1 MAIEFQPM
9 RSMIFTDLAKEQYRH
24 KLLKWH
30 MLHVED
36 SIAQFE
42 PYVMKYAFYSALP
55 VPPEGERFGAARF
68 HLCEHHWLCN
78 PFTPEF
84 TNKAFAEVMPPQV
97 LKWQNSI
104 PDDDADD
111 AKSNM
116 DADEFRAASGK
127 RGGRPFVF
135 GFHPLSW
142 EEDLK
147 GKERTIED
155 GANYRFIFMI
165 KWPEGTPEEEGEKWL
180 HEEVFPKL
188 AAMPEVT
195 RILTSHVLQDVNN
208 CPFSRVAEVWFEGPE
223 EWYTACVE
231 KAKDI
236 AKPSFAQTDKF
247 PYLEPMFNFTSI
259 FITDIPYSDNY
270 TQYRGY
276 IAKR

>member
-1 MAIEFQPM
+1 MAIEFKPM

-55 VPPEGERFGAARF
+55 VPPDGERFGVARF
-68 HLCEHHWLCN
+68 HLCEHHWLLN
-78 PFTPEF
+78 TFTPEF
-84 TNKAFAEVMPPQV
+84 TNKAFAEVMPPEV

-104 PDDDADD
+104 PDDDEVDGQA
-111 AKSNM
+111 NM
-116 DADEFRAASGK
+116 DADEFRATSGK
-127 RGGRPFVF
+127 KGGRPFVF

-165 KWPEGTPEEEGEKWL
+165 KWPDGVAEEEGEKWL

-195 RILTSHVLQDVNN
+195 RILSSHILQDVNN
-208 CPFSRVAEVWFEGPE
+208 CQYSRVTEVWFEGPE
-223 EWYTACVE
+223 EWHRACVE
-231 KAKDI
+231 KAAEI
-236 AKPSFAQTDKF
+236 AKPSFAQTDVF
-247 PYLEPMFNFTSI
+247 PYLEPSFNFTSI

-276 IAKR
+276 IPKR

>member
-1 MAIEFQPM
+1 MAIEFNPM

-42 PYVMKYAFYSALP
+42 PYVTKYAFYQALP

-68 HLCEHHWLCN
+68 HLCEHHWMTN

-84 TNKAFAEVMPPQV
+84 ANKAFAEVMPVEV

-104 PDDDADD
+104 PDDDMKDSD
-111 AKSNM
+111 NM
-116 DADEFRAASGK
+116 DGDKFRSSSGK
-127 RGGRPFVF
+127 KGGRPFVF

-142 EEDLK
+142 EEDIK
-147 GKERTIED
+147 GKQRTIED

-165 KWPEGTPEEEGEKWL
+165 QWPEGTSEEEGEAWL
-180 HEEVFPKL
+180 REEVFPKF

-195 RILTSHVLQDVNN
+195 RILTSHILQEVNN
-208 CPFSRVAEVWFEGPE
+208 CPYQRVVEMWFEGPE
-223 EWYTACVE
+223 EWYEACVV

-236 AKPSFAQTDKF
+236 KKPAFAQEDKF
-247 PYLEPMFNFTSI
+247 PYLAAMYNFTSI

-276 IAKR
+276 IPKR

>member
-1 MAIEFQPM
+1 MGIEFNPM
-9 RSMIFTDLAKEQYRH
+9 RSMIFTDVAKEEYRH

-42 PYVMKYAFYSALP
+42 PYVTKYAFYQALP

-78 PFTPEF
+78 PFTKDF
-84 TNKAFAEVMPPQV
+84 SVKAFAEVMPVEV
-97 LKWQNSI
+97 LRWQNSI
-104 PDDDADD
+104 PDVDMDNDA
-111 AKSNM
+111 NM
-116 DADEFRAASGK
+116 DGDEFRASSGK
-127 RGGRPFVF
+127 KGGRPFVF

-142 EEDLK
+142 EQDLK

-165 KWPEGTPEEEGEKWL
+165 KWPEGVSEEEGEKWL
-180 HEEVFPKL
+180 FDVVFAKL
-188 AAMPEVT
+188 KEMPEVT
-195 RILTSHVLQDVNN
+195 RILTSHVIQDVNN
-208 CPFSRVAEVWFEGPE
+208 CAYSRVAEVWFEGPE
-223 EWYTACVE
+223 EWYEACVV

-236 AKPSFAQTDKF
+236 AKPSWAQCDQF
-247 PYLEPMFNFTSI
+247 PYLEPMYNFTSI

-270 TQYRGY
+270 SQYRGY
-276 IAKR
+276 IPKR

>member
-1 MAIEFQPM
+1 MAIEFKPM

-55 VPPEGERFGAARF
+55 VPPDGERFGVARF
-68 HLCEHHWLCN
+68 HLCEHHWLLN

-84 TNKAFAEVMPPQV
+84 TNKAFAEVMPPEV

-104 PDDDADD
+104 PDDDEVDGQA
-111 AKSNM
+111 NM
-116 DADEFRAASGK
+116 DADEFRATSGK
-127 RGGRPFVF
+127 KGGRPFVF

-165 KWPEGTPEEEGEKWL
+165 KWPDGVAEEEGEKWL

-195 RILTSHVLQDVNN
+195 RILSSHILQDVNN
-208 CPFSRVAEVWFEGPE
+208 CQYSRVTEVWFEGPE
-223 EWYTACVE
+223 EWHRACVE
-231 KAKDI
+231 KAVEI
-236 AKPSFAQTDKF
+236 AKPSFAQTDVF
-247 PYLEPMFNFTSI
+247 PYLEPSFNFTSI

-276 IAKR
+276 IPKR

>member
-1 MAIEFQPM
+1 MAIEFKPM

-55 VPPEGERFGAARF
+55 VPPDGERFGVARF
-68 HLCEHHWLCN
+68 HLCEHHWLLN
-78 PFTPEF
+78 TFTPEF
-84 TNKAFAEVMPPQV
+84 TNKAFAEVMPPEV

-104 PDDDADD
+104 PDDDEVDGQA
-111 AKSNM
+111 NM
-116 DADEFRAASGK
+116 DADEFRATSGK
-127 RGGRPFVF
+127 KGGRPFVF

-165 KWPEGTPEEEGEKWL
+165 KWPDGVAEEEGEKWL

-188 AAMPEVT
+188 AAMQEVT
-195 RILTSHVLQDVNN
+195 RILSSHILQDVNN
-208 CPFSRVAEVWFEGPE
+208 CQYSRVTEVWFEGPE
-223 EWYTACVE
+223 EWHRACVE
-231 KAKDI
+231 KAAEI
-236 AKPSFAQTDKF
+236 AKPSFAQTDVF
-247 PYLEPMFNFTSI
+247 PYLEPSFNFTSI

-276 IAKR
+276 IPKR

>member
-1 MAIEFQPM
+1 MAIEFNPM
-9 RSMIFTDLAKEQYRH
+9 RSMIFTDVAKEEYRH

-42 PYVMKYAFYSALP
+42 PYVTKYAFYQALP
-55 VPPEGERFGAARF
+55 VPPEGGRFGAARF

-84 TNKAFAEVMPPQV
+84 TNKAFAEVMPVEV

-104 PDDDADD
+104 PDDDEKDGDNMNAD
-111 AKSNM
+111 K
-116 DADEFRAASGK
+116 FRSASGK
-127 RGGRPFVF
+127 KGGRPFVF

-165 KWPEGTPEEEGEKWL
+165 RWPEGVSEEEGEKWL
-180 HEEVFPKL
+180 HEDVFEKL
-188 AAMPEVT
+188 KEMPEVT
-195 RILTSHVLQDVNN
+195 RILTSRVLQNVNN
-208 CPFSRVAEVWFEGPE
+208 CPYSRVAEIWFEGPE
-223 EWYTACVE
+223 EWYEACVVKGKE
-231 KAKDI
+231 IKR
-236 AKPSFAQTDKF
+236 PSFAQQDLF
-247 PYLEPMFNFTSI
+247 PYLDPMYNFTSI

-276 IAKR
+276 IPKK